1 MGKIENFFERKP
13 EPPPIPANEY
23 RGNGHKSATSGF
35 IKEEKRP
42 FQKKETKKILF
53 LVSGFCLFILTLS
66 FFIYIFTKPYPGSTT
81 NDEINS
87 SEIAYSKYLFWNEQI
102 SRYMQSNITPF
113 QPLKE
118 FNRPNFWQIYHD
130 LPNSKAVKAALLRHL
145 PAGVA
150 LLKIDPVQFERTK
163 DYVQVIYTVK
173 VLPSYTEWI
182 VPRGKAMLPAA
193 NEDKIQKKLVR
204 LVLFT
209 HDLPPGFIYFF
220 GEKKI
225 LAKAQEPFEFS
236 WTVKR
241 AVVQGGLWRILE
253 VEPTP
258 FEGPESLLQ
267 SFQKSIEV
275 EELYSVKSDPV
286 LNQLMQEQDQSWQ
299 AFFARINQIRD
310 QVIDYRNQL
319 IKDIPGVPQ
328 MGKPFASGSGTP
340 TTTLEGAGI
349 GLLGGALIGGLA
361 GGGLG
366 AGIGAGL
373 GLLGGGLG
381 GYLYSHERRK
391 SIYRRKLAERR
402 EKIKEVNEKVE
413 AYRDKLVKE
422 YEEELKEKIQAR
434 QPQYQGITNSS
445 PKF

>member
-1 MGKIENFFERKP
+1 MGNINQHLFERKP
-13 EPPPIPANEY
+13 EPPPIPKEAKNGSS
-23 RGNGHKSATSGF
+23 RGPSLFDSLKTATRIPTG
-35 IKEEKRP
+35 KRP
-42 FQKKETKKILF
+42 RRQTLFFSVGILLGVVTLAF
-53 LVSGFCLFILTLS
+53 L
-66 FFIYIFTKPYPGSTT
+66 IYFFTKPLPGSTA

-102 SRYMQSNITPF
+102 TRYMQGGIVPF

-118 FNRPNFWQIYHD
+118 FNRPNFWQLYHD
-130 LPNSKAVKAALLRHL
+130 LPNIKAVKAALLRHL
-145 PAGVA
+145 PQGMTV
-150 LLKIDPVQFERTK
+150 LKIEPVQFEKTK
-163 DYVQVIYTVK
+163 DFIQVTYNVK
-173 VLPSYTEWI
+173 VLPTYTEWI
-182 VPRGKAMLPAA
+182 VPRGKAMLPSS
-193 NEDKIQKKLVR
+193 NEDKIQKKLVQ

-209 HDLPPGFIYFF
+209 RDLPPGYIYFF

-225 LAKAQEPFEFS
+225 LCQAQENYEFS
-236 WTVKR
+236 WTVKK
-241 AVVQGGLWRILE
+241 AVVQGGLWRVLE

-258 FEGPESLLQ
+258 FEDADSLAV
-267 SFQKSIEV
+267 QKLLLPPT
-275 EELYSVKSDPV
+275 EEIYSVKSDPV
-286 LNQLMQEQDQSWQ
+286 LSELMREQDQSWQ
-299 AFFARINQIRD
+299 NFFARINQIRD
-310 QVIDYRNQL
+310 QVIEYRNQL
-319 IKDIPGVPQ
+319 VKDIPGVPR

-381 GYLYSHERRK
+381 GYLYSQDRRR

-402 EKIKEVNEKVE
+402 EKIREVNEKVE

-422 YEEELKEKIQAR
+422 YEEELKEKIQER
-434 QPQYQGITNSS
+434 QGLYPAVRSS
-445 PKF
+445 P